1 MNIIKSDT
9 IYRSKSEPTI
19 YSKMERIHQSNSDP
33 NISITSNNIN
43 KSKIKHEKIDDLLK
57 FIRNDMNKVIPDN
70 KKYLDSYKI

>member
-1 MNIIKSDT
+1 
-9 IYRSKSEPTI
+9 
-19 YSKMERIHQSNSDP
+19 MERIHQSNSDP